1 VAEARVTAAW
11 GRASSADWA
20 VLVHGGAGDARPE
33 DITAH
38 VAGCRAAADAA
49 RAVLAVGGPALD
61 AVEAAVVSL
70 ENDPLFN
77 AGRGA
82 ALNADG
88 EVELDASIMD
98 GRTLRA
104 GAVCALPPFAN
115 PIAIARAVLEDGR
128 HVLYAG
134 EGAARFAVG
143 RGFART
149 TSEALTTRL
158 SLARLE
164 AARAKPSS
172 RPRGGG
178 TVGAVALDRSGNV
191 AAATSTGGRTNKR
204 PGRVGDSP
212 ILGAGTY
219 ADHLAGAASATGD
232 GEAVIRVCLTKT
244 AIDRMRSGMTPEE
257 AARVCIDLL
266 ASRGQGTGGVIL
278 VDTTGRLGFA
288 RSTAGMT
295 WAAAAADGFDDAGS

>member
-11 GRASSADWA
+11 GRASSAEWA

-38 VAGCRAAADAA
+38 VAGCRAAAGAA
-49 RAVLAVGGPALD
+49 RAVLAAGGPALD

-82 ALNADG
+82 ALNSEG

-128 HVLYAG
+128 HILYAG
-134 EGAARFAVG
+134 EGAARFAAG

-149 TSEALTTRL
+149 TSEALTTPVSR
-158 SLARLE
+158 ARLE
-164 AARAKPSS
+164 AARAKLSPSA
-172 RPRGGG
+172 RGG

-191 AAATSTGGRTNKR
+191 AAATSTGGRTNKL

-244 AIDRMRSGMTPEE
+244 AIDRMREGMTPED

-278 VDTTGRLGFA
+278 VDATGRLGFA

-295 WAAAAADGFDDAGS
+295 WAAAAGDGFDDAGS